1 MASSVDDSTEKTAI
15 AKAAPTG
22 FETSS
27 PETLPA
33 YSQKLPSGGPSS
45 SSKTSQAGDP
55 TISNLLSHT
64 RTTAIKGSY
73 VIDPSLAVPPGFLTP
88 LEVING
94 TPLAYRPSLTL
105 NSTTGSIDIDV
116 TLCGEAGMAV
126 PLDQLADLTR
136 TKLWLR
142 ALQKSMTVRLRTSSA
157 GTPRPFRLGAA
168 CHRNM
173 NIDIPHTFRG
183 LVNFSPLKKGS
194 SSSISFSKALQS
206 RLSTL
211 SDGAEGLQ
219 RYFIGDIG
227 DWKGAAWDGDEL
239 FLALSYGT
247 VKLRI
252 VDEEQFLAGLEK
264 EDGNVKKRGLFGWWS
279 VG

>member
-1 MASSVDDSTEKTAI
+1 MASSIDNSTEKTLI
-15 AKAAPTG
+15 PEAAPTS

-45 SSKTSQAGDP
+45 SSGTPQAGDP

-64 RTTAIKGSY
+64 RNTAIKGSY
-73 VIDPSLAVPPGFLTP
+73 VIDPSLAIPPGFLTP
-88 LEVING
+88 LEVLNG
-94 TPLAYRPSLTL
+94 TPLTHRPNLTL
-105 NSTTGSIDIDV
+105 KCTSGSIDIDI
-116 TLCGEAGMAV
+116 TLRGEAEMAV
-126 PLDQLADLTR
+126 PPDQLADSQRTR
-136 TKLWLR
+136 LWLHVPT
-142 ALQKSMTVRLRTSSA
+142 KSMTIRLRTSSS

-173 NIDIPHTFRG
+173 NIDIPHTFCG
-183 LVNFSPLKKGS
+183 LVNFRPLKGS

-219 RYFIGDIG
+219 RYFIGDVG
-227 DWKGAAWDGDEL
+227 DWKGEAWGGDEL
-239 FLALSYGT
+239 LLALSYGT
-247 VKLRI
+247 AKLRI
-252 VDEEQFLAGLEK
+252 VDEKQFLAGLGK
-264 EDGNVKKRGLFGWWS
+264 EDGQVKKRGLFGW
-279 VG
+279 